1 MREIVKD
8 EKELHLVKQRLIT
21 LYRVKKEIEIL
32 KVSWQPSHPGYYVV
46 AFRLEDAIHTLII
59 RADKGRFVPK
69 ATNNCNSIW

>member
-32 KVSWQPSHPGYYVV
+32 KVSWQPGHTGYYIVV
-46 AFRLEDAIHTLII
+46 FKSETAIHTLII

-69 ATNNCNSIW
+69 ATSNCNSIW